1 MEKLGTEYATTEM
14 DTVAADEV
22 LPLES
27 VTVAV
32 KVIVPELLRKPVVKL
47 DEVLE

>member
-1 MEKLGTEYATTEM
+1 M
-14 DTVAADEV
+14 VAAAEV

-32 KVIVPELLRKPVVKL
+32 KVIVPEPFKNPVVRVEEAPEYPPPL
-47 DEVLE
+47 ML

>member
-1 MEKLGTEYATTEM
+1 MTVI
-14 DTVAADEV
+14 DTVGAAEV

-32 KVIVPELLRKPVVKL
+32 KVIVPELFKNPVVRVEDVPEYPPPL
-47 DEVLE
+47 ML

>member
-1 MEKLGTEYATTEM
+1 MTVI
-14 DTVAADEV
+14 DTVVAAEV

-32 KVIVPELLRKPVVKL
+32 KVIVLELFKNPVVRVEDVPEYPPPL
-47 DEVLE
+47 ML

>member
-1 MEKLGTEYATTEM
+1 MTTVI
-14 DTVAADEV
+14 DTVATAEV

-32 KVIVPELLRKPVVKL
+32 KVIVPELFKNPVVRV
-47 DEVLE
+47 EAVPE